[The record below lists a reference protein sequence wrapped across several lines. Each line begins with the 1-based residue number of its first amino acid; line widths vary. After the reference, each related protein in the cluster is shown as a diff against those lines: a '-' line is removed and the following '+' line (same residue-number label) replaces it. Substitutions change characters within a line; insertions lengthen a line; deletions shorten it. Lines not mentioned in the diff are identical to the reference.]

1 MASDQDILDLART
14 IYGEARGEKAI
25 GQKAVACVILNRF
38 KSKKGYL
45 KGETISE
52 TCKKHATDRR
62 TGRVVYQFSC
72 WDPQDPNYKIIK
84 DATPE
89 KLGESYEVAKE
100 ALSGVYKDI
109 TCGSLHYHALD
120 VSPWWAR
127 GKKPVVMLGNHV
139 FYNNID

>member
-1 MASDQDILDLART
+1 MASEQDILDLART

-38 KSKKGYL
+38 KSRKGYL
-45 KGETISE
+45 RGSTISE
-52 TCKKHATDRR
+52 TCRKHATDKR
-62 TGRVVYQFSC
+62 TGYVVYQFSC
-72 WDPQDPNYKIIK
+72 WDPKDPNYKIIK

-89 KLGESYEVAKE
+89 QLGECYDVAKE
-100 ALSGVYKDI
+100 ALEGVYKDI
-109 TCGSLHYHALD
+109 TCGSLHYHRID
-120 VSPWWAR
+120 KKVWWAE